1 MMTERHYFK
10 SDELS
15 LHTEVQ
21 LCTPTQE
28 GEYEIILAA
37 TVFHPQGGGQPSD
50 VGCIAG
56 VKVKRVFQTGEQ
68 IIHLTGHPVTV
79 GSALIEV
86 CPETRRLHTQLHSAG
101 HLIGCYG
108 ELAGWRPVK
117 AHHWPG
123 EARVVFENG
132 GATSALPADELA
144 QQIQSWITADLPRH
158 TSLQAGQRQ
167 IGFGHLPAHSCG
179 GTHALST
186 GQIGHVN
193 ITRIKEKKGQLSVHY
208 ALGPA

>member
-1 MMTERHYFK
+1 MTTERHYFK

-15 LHTEVQ
+15 MHTEVQ

-37 TVFHPQGGGQPSD
+37 TLFHPQGGGQPSD

-56 VKVKRVFQTGEQ
+56 VKVKRVFQNGEQ
-68 IIHLTGHPVTV
+68 IVHVTGHPVAV

-123 EARVVFENG
+123 EARVVFEND
-132 GATSALPADELA
+132 GATTALPADALA
-144 QQIQSWITADLPRH
+144 QQIQTWITADLPRH

-186 GQIGHVN
+186 GQIGQVN
-193 ITRIKEKKGQLSVHY
+193 ITRIKEKKGQVSVHY
-208 ALGPA
+208 ELAPA